1 MESDRSQLSW
11 WMLPFGN
18 VSGTGTRF
26 DAQSTVNTVDLS
38 PNLQLLTWLTCGICS
53 QHLAPSPWTST
64 NGPAVFA
71 HLLEALRCREHK
83 KRDKKMHGD
92 PQWPT
97 VTHGDPWWPMVTHGD
112 KGVETFWMGQV
123 IGKVMGHPKKG
134 RPSLENSIHPKQN
147 PGLVLYHIVPII
159 FVSFWG
165 LALGY
170 FCWERII

>member
-1 MESDRSQLSW
+1 
-11 WMLPFGN
+11 
-18 VSGTGTRF
+18 
-26 DAQSTVNTVDLS
+26 
-38 PNLQLLTWLTCGICS
+38 
-53 QHLAPSPWTST
+53 
-64 NGPAVFA
+64 
-71 HLLEALRCREHK
+71 
-83 KRDKKMHGD
+83 
-92 PQWPT
+92 
-97 VTHGDPWWPMVTHGD
+97 MVTHGD
-112 KGVETFWMGQV
+112 KGVETFWMGQI